1 MATNVIMP
9 QMGESI
15 FEGTVTRWLKKVG
28 DPVKR
33 DEPLFEISTDK
44 VDSEIP
50 SPSSGVLTNILVP
63 EGQTVQVNTVV
74 AVLDGEGTAAATL
87 AAPESVTTP
96 VPLAK
101 PAAAPPPPAQPVPG
115 AEPAALGAPPE
126 DIRSSPLVRRMARE
140 YKIDLGRIKGTG
152 LGNRITKQ
160 DIENYLSSAGVKVLP
175 AAALQPP
182 APLTPAVKPAAAP
195 PSPARPS
202 TAPQTLVTPPPA
214 PVAPTLPGGRVTIEP
229 MSPMR
234 RQISEH
240 MVMSKRTSAHVNT
253 VFEVDVTPIVK
264 LREKEQENF
273 LRTNGVK
280 LTFTAFLV
288 KAVADTLR
296 EFPIL
301 NSSVEGNNIVYKKD
315 INVGVAVAL
324 EWGLIVPVIKNAEDK
339 SFVGVAKTLADLAE
353 RARTKKLKPEEV
365 QSGTFTITNP
375 GIFGSLFGTPIINQP
390 QVAILG
396 VGSITKRPVVIED
409 DAIAIR
415 SMIILSLSFD
425 HRVVDGAV
433 ADQFMAA
440 LKKRLENWKS
450 L

>member
-315 INVGVAVAL
+315 INVGV
-324 EWGLIVPVIKNAEDK
+324 
-339 SFVGVAKTLADLAE
+339 
-353 RARTKKLKPEEV
+353 V

>member
-28 DPVKR
+28 EAVKR

-50 SPSSGVLTNILVP
+50 SPAAGILTKILVP

-74 AVLDGEGTAAATL
+74 AELDGEGTASASAP
-87 AAPESVTTP
+87 APETVPTP
-96 VPLAK
+96 PPLSKPPASPPAPAPPALAK
-101 PAAAPPPPAQPVPG
+101 E
-115 AEPAALGAPPE
+115 AEPPTTGLG
-126 DIRSSPLVRRMARE
+126 DIRSSPLVRKMARE
-140 YKIDLGRIKGTG
+140 YQIDLGKIQGTG

-160 DIENYLSSAGVKVLP
+160 DIENYLSSAGVKIVP
-175 AAALQPP
+175 RAAPPP
-182 APLTPAVKPAAAP
+182 APLTPPVKPAVPPPAA
-195 PSPARPS
+195 ARP
-202 TAPQTLVTPPPA
+202 TGVPQAQAPPPPA
-214 PVAPTLPGGRVTIEP
+214 PTAPFPPGSRVTIEP

-234 RQISEH
+234 KQISEH
-240 MVMSKRTSAHVNT
+240 MVTSKRTSAHVNT
-253 VFEVDVTPIVK
+253 VFEVDVTNIVK
-264 LREKEQENF
+264 LREREQENF
-273 LRTNGVK
+273 QRTNGVK
-280 LTFTAFLV
+280 LTFTAFLA
-288 KAVADTLR
+288 KAVTDTLR

-301 NSSVEGNNIVYKKD
+301 NSSVEGSNIVYKKD
-315 INVGVAVAL
+315 INVGIAVAL
-324 EWGLIVPVIKNAEDK
+324 DWGLIVPVIKNAEDK

-365 QSGTFTITNP
+365 QNGTFTITNP

-396 VGSITKRPVVIED
+396 VGSITRRPVVIED

-415 SMIILSLSFD
+415 SMVILSLSFD